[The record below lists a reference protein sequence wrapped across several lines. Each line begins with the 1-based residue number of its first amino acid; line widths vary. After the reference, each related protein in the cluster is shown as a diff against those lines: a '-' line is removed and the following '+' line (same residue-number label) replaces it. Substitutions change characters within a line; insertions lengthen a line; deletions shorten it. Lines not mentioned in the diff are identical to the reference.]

1 MTTVDRLP
9 PSAIN
14 DLSRQHRPLA
24 AELSEALL
32 GVLDS
37 GWYVLGANVVTF
49 EQAFADYCGVPFAVG
64 VANGTDAL
72 ELALAAVGVGPGDP
86 VALAANAGGYGTTA
100 VRALGAIPVYVDV
113 DADTA
118 CLDPD
123 ALARVLRERPVRA
136 VLATHLYGRLAPMAE
151 ISRLAWTY
159 GAKLVEDCAQAH
171 GATPRRP
178 AGRGVGRCRRVQLL
192 SDQEP
197 GRARRRRG
205 GGHQRPGGGAA
216 GDHDA
221 PVRVGAASTG
231 R

>member
-37 GWYVLGANVVTF
+37 GWYVLGANAVTF

-86 VALAANAGGYGTTA
+86 VALAANAGA
-100 VRALGAIPVYVDV
+100 A
-113 DADTA
+113 
-118 CLDPD
+118 
-123 ALARVLRERPVRA
+123 
-136 VLATHLYGRLAPMAE
+136 
-151 ISRLAWTY
+151 
-159 GAKLVEDCAQAH
+159 
-171 GATPRRP
+171 
-178 AGRGVGRCRRVQLL
+178 
-192 SDQEP
+192 
-197 GRARRRRG
+197 ARRRSGRSAPPRSTSTYSRAYSMPRSSEPPQF
-205 GGHQRPGGGAA
+205 GHWI
-216 GDHDA
+216 
-221 PVRVGAASTG
+221 VSTLIG
-231 R
+231 KPAVLNATSFSARSPRRHLSRAR